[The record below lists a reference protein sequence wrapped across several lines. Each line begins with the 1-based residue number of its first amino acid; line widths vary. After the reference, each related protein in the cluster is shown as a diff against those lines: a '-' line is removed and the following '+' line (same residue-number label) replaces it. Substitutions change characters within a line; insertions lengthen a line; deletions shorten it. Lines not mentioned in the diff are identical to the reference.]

1 MVDFDEQERELEREQ
16 AEREAERKKKL
27 EPLVDKLTDVI
38 MTEQRKEF
46 VESPRGGSPR
56 RQREDPTTPLIREV
70 PFGADTRAI
79 ESPEHGDP
87 DNFDHVSGGMAEFDK
102 FEKEQSELPEDEQF
116 PTFAEVTG
124 KGSKMVV
131 DSQGH
136 EVDAN
141 SFRVIPHGG
150 ISIPEEQER
159 IVRPIE
165 KRNFEFGRLK
175 ARSSRDHQRDEDAKE
190 IALDITS
197 GGKPSRFVNRKTKK
211 IRPDKPV
218 RSDFARIISAEQGFM
233 GTVNMKTLFT
243 VGEKG
248 KAEHVTR
255 KKSNNIFDVGMF
267 NNKPSKSK
275 KKSNKKSNNIFDFG
289 AGF

>member
-1 MVDFDEQERELEREQ
+1 MVDFDEQERELEEQQ

-87 DNFDHVSGGMAEFDK
+87 DNFDHISTDGMSDFDK
-102 FEKEQSELPEDEQF
+102 FEAEQDELPEDEQF
-116 PTFAEVTG
+116 PTFGDVTG
-124 KGSKMVV
+124 KGEKMMM
-131 DSQGH
+131 DTTKGH
-136 EVDAN
+136 EVDAH

-150 ISIPEEQER
+150 ISIPAEQER

-175 ARSSRDHQRDEDAKE
+175 ARSDRDHQRDEDAKE
-190 IALDITS
+190 IAQPQEVQDDGNT
-197 GGKPSRFVNRKTKK
+197 
-211 IRPDKPV
+211 D
-218 RSDFARIISAEQGFM
+218 
-233 GTVNMKTLFT
+233 
-243 VGEKG
+243 
-248 KAEHVTR
+248 
-255 KKSNNIFDVGMF
+255 
-267 NNKPSKSK
+267 
-275 KKSNKKSNNIFDFG
+275 
-289 AGF
+289 